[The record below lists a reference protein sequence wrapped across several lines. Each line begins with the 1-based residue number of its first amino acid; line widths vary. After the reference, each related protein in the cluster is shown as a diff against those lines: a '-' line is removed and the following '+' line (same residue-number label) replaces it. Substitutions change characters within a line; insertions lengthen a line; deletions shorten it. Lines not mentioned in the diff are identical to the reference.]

1 LAAPSKQK
9 LLQWV
14 VPAGE
19 AQVQYSPQALAY
31 EIENFEQTTDG
42 TLRTIVGP
50 CPYEINRDGHPANPG
65 NPYTFGD
72 NLPLY
77 GIFQASLLGGAADL
91 LVVRAGE
98 KLFMHKGWEQGF
110 TRIQGGL
117 SAPSAANA
125 RYAAEPVY
133 PDSFVVMNEA
143 VVWSNGIDQPRLIDH
158 HGQVFPLGF
167 DETPASLF
175 VEGPQSVGT
184 SERRYSYPNSS
195 GYSWPGRIGTP
206 GDLLAIDGGG
216 LMAGEWL
223 YYMQYEDRF
232 GNLSGTS
239 ANSNPVKVDTHMA
252 QPLAGSTGDADKGG
266 DKRLGTEIDDLMRQF
281 LVRSGGAAPEH
292 AIAMRIYRTPDIRN
306 VGSRPQFLARIAGNR
321 EFAFPDGASDAELG
335 TEMAKT
341 IPTPR
346 YRVACTHQGRLVV
359 ANLVGTPGMVRRSA
373 VGSAGTF
380 PEVDFVFPDSGGA
393 EVTAVT
399 SHDGVLLAFTE
410 SSVYSLED
418 FGQPRPMAQ
427 GVGCVAP
434 QSVRALPDGTLV
446 WLGRDGFYGMKGGSI
461 SRISAAIDRTI
472 KHYVNKS
479 RMVQATAAI
488 HPITGEYRCAVA
500 PSGESHSSLM
510 LCFDGGSWRRIN
522 LNMHVASMCNT
533 KDWRRLTLFLGVKK
547 SLAAK
552 KYDEVAHSRLH
563 SAPSVYVMDREI
575 KDWLPQTRTARYRSG
590 WLRGDDTGITQ
601 TNIRTMYVGLTD
613 AWDGNASIRFYKNGS
628 WKDVIVQEDLRLIGT
643 DGGSGVV
650 TDIAGSAVI
659 GTAAAHQ
666 PRMFWRQV
674 PVGMENV
681 NSWAF
686 EISAESPTKIHLA
699 AFAFDVSIATGGN
712 VRGRI
717 PRKDDL

>member
-1 LAAPSKQK
+1 MAAPSNQK

-19 AQVQYSPQALAY
+19 AQIQYSPQALAY

-42 TLRTIVGP
+42 TLRTITGP
-50 CPYEINRDGHPANPG
+50 CPYEINREGHPTNPG
-65 NPYTFGD
+65 NPYTFGP

-110 TRIQGGL
+110 QRIEGNL
-117 SAPSAANA
+117 SAPTALTC
-125 RYAAEPVY
+125 RYAAEPTY
-133 PDSFVVMNEA
+133 PDSFVVMNETII
-143 VVWSNGIDQPRLIDH
+143 WSNGIDKPRIIDH
-158 HGQVFPLGF
+158 HGNVETLGF

-175 VEGPQSVGT
+175 VEGPQSVAAAQR
-184 SERRYSYPNSS
+184 EEQYANSD

-216 LMAGEWL
+216 LMSGEWL
-223 YYMQYEDRF
+223 YYAQYEDRF

-239 ANSNPVKVDTHMA
+239 AASNPVKVDTHMA
-252 QPLAGSTGDADKGG
+252 QPLVGPVTSSTGG
-266 DKRLGTEIDDLMRQF
+266 DKRLSTEIDDLLRQF
-281 LVRSGGAAPEH
+281 LVRSGGEAPENTV
-292 AIAMRIYRTPDIRN
+292 AIRLYRTPDIKN
-306 VGSRPQFLARIAGNR
+306 VSSRPQFLVRIPGNR
-321 EFAFPDGASDAELG
+321 EFAFPDGSSDAELG
-335 TEMAKT
+335 SEMVKT
-341 IPTPR
+341 VPTPK

-373 VGSAGTF
+373 PGSAGTF

-418 FGQPRPMAQ
+418 FGQPRPLAQ

-461 SRISAAIDRTI
+461 GRISSAIDRTI

-488 HPITGEYRCAVA
+488 HPVTGEYRCALA
-500 PSGESHSSLM
+500 PSGESANSLV
-510 LCFDGGSWRRIN
+510 LCFDGKSWRRID
-522 LNMHVASMCNT
+522 LSMHIASMCNT
-533 KDWRRLTLFLGVKK
+533 KDWRRLMLFLGVKK
-547 SLAAK
+547 GLASK
-552 KYDEVAHSRLH
+552 KYDEENHLRLH
-563 SAPSVYVMDREI
+563 AAPSVYVMDREI
-575 KDWLPQTRTARYRSG
+575 KDWVPLDRGIKYRSG
-590 WLRGDDTGITQ
+590 WLRGDDTGLIQ

-613 AWDGNASIRFYKNGS
+613 AWDGDATIRFYKNGS
-628 WKDVIVQEDLRLIGT
+628 WKDVIKQEDLRLVGCAADISKAQLLTFSIPTGT
-643 DGGSGVV
+643 
-650 TDIAGSAVI
+650 
-659 GTAAAHQ
+659 
-666 PRMFWRQV
+666 WRQ
-674 PVGMENV
+674 N
-681 NSWAF
+681 
-686 EISAESPTKIHLA
+686 I
-699 AFAFDVSIATGGN
+699 
-712 VRGRI
+712 RG
-717 PRKDDL
+717 

>member
-1 LAAPSKQK
+1 MAAPSNQK

-19 AQVQYSPQALAY
+19 AQIQYSPQALAY

-42 TLRTIVGP
+42 TLRTITGP
-50 CPYEINRDGHPANPG
+50 CPYEINREGHPTNPG
-65 NPYTFGD
+65 NPYTFGP

-110 TRIQGGL
+110 QRIEGNL
-117 SAPSAANA
+117 SAPTALTC
-125 RYAAEPVY
+125 RYAAEPTY
-133 PDSFVVMNEA
+133 PDSFVVMNETII
-143 VVWSNGIDQPRLIDH
+143 WSNGIDKPRIIDH
-158 HGQVFPLGF
+158 HGNVETLGF

-175 VEGPQSVGT
+175 VEGPQSVAAAQR
-184 SERRYSYPNSS
+184 EEQYPNSD

-216 LMAGEWL
+216 LMSGEWL
-223 YYMQYEDRF
+223 YYAQYEDRF

-239 ANSNPVKVDTHMA
+239 AASNPVKVDTHMA
-252 QPLAGSTGDADKGG
+252 QPLVGPVTSSTGG
-266 DKRLGTEIDDLMRQF
+266 DKRLSTEIDDLLRQF
-281 LVRSGGAAPEH
+281 LVRSGGEAPENTV
-292 AIAMRIYRTPDIRN
+292 AIRLYRTPDIKN
-306 VGSRPQFLARIAGNR
+306 VSSRPQFLVRIPGNR
-321 EFAFPDGASDAELG
+321 EFAFPDGSSDAELG
-335 TEMAKT
+335 SEMVKT
-341 IPTPR
+341 VPTPK

-373 VGSAGTF
+373 PGSAGTF

-418 FGQPRPMAQ
+418 FGQPRPLAQ

-461 SRISAAIDRTI
+461 GRISSAIDRTI

-488 HPITGEYRCAVA
+488 HPVTGEYRCALA
-500 PSGESHSSLM
+500 PSGESANSLV
-510 LCFDGGSWRRIN
+510 LCFDGKSWRRID
-522 LNMHVASMCNT
+522 LSMHIASMCNT
-533 KDWRRLTLFLGVKK
+533 KDWRRLMLFLGVKK
-547 SLAAK
+547 GLASK
-552 KYDEVAHSRLH
+552 KYDEENHLRLH
-563 SAPSVYVMDREI
+563 AAPSVYVMDREI
-575 KDWLPQTRTARYRSG
+575 KDWVPLDRGIKYRSG
-590 WLRGDDTGITQ
+590 WLRGDDTGLIQ

-613 AWDGNASIRFYKNGS
+613 AWDGDATIRFYKNGS
-628 WKDVIVQEDLRLIGT
+628 WKDVIKQEDLRLVGT
-643 DGGSGVV
+643 DDGSGVV

-659 GTAAAHQ
+659 GKASAHQ

-686 EISAESPTKIHLA
+686 EISAAHPTRVHIA

-712 VRGRI
+712 VRGRV

>member
-1 LAAPSKQK
+1 MAAPSNQK

-19 AQVQYSPQALAY
+19 AQIQYSPQALAY

-42 TLRTIVGP
+42 TLRTITGP
-50 CPYEINRDGHPANPG
+50 CPYEINREGHPTNPG
-65 NPYTFGD
+65 NPYTFGP

-110 TRIQGGL
+110 QRIEGNL
-117 SAPSAANA
+117 SAPTALTC
-125 RYAAEPVY
+125 RYAAEPTY
-133 PDSFVVMNEA
+133 PDSFVVMNETII
-143 VVWSNGIDQPRLIDH
+143 WSNGIDKPRIIDH
-158 HGQVFPLGF
+158 HGNVETLGF

-175 VEGPQSVGT
+175 VEGPQSVAAAQR
-184 SERRYSYPNSS
+184 EEQYPNSD

-216 LMAGEWL
+216 LMSGEWL
-223 YYMQYEDRF
+223 YYAQYEDRF

-239 ANSNPVKVDTHMA
+239 AASNPVKVDTHMA
-252 QPLAGSTGDADKGG
+252 QPLVGPVTSSTGG
-266 DKRLGTEIDDLMRQF
+266 DKRLSTEIDDLLRQF
-281 LVRSGGAAPEH
+281 LVRSGGEAPENTV
-292 AIAMRIYRTPDIRN
+292 AIRLYRTPDIKN
-306 VGSRPQFLARIAGNR
+306 VSSRPQFLVRIPGNR
-321 EFAFPDGASDAELG
+321 EFAFPDGSSDAELG
-335 TEMAKT
+335 SEMVKT
-341 IPTPR
+341 VPTPK
-346 YRVACTHQGRLVV
+346 YRVACTHQGRPVV

-373 VGSAGTF
+373 PGSAGTF

-418 FGQPRPMAQ
+418 FGQPRPLAQ

-461 SRISAAIDRTI
+461 GRISSAIDRTI

-488 HPITGEYRCAVA
+488 HPVTGEYRCALA
-500 PSGESHSSLM
+500 PSGESANSLV
-510 LCFDGGSWRRIN
+510 LCFDGKSWRRID
-522 LNMHVASMCNT
+522 LSMHIASMCNT
-533 KDWRRLTLFLGVKK
+533 KDWRRLMLFLGVKK
-547 SLAAK
+547 GLASK
-552 KYDEVAHSRLH
+552 KYDEENHLRLH
-563 SAPSVYVMDREI
+563 AAPSVYVMDREI
-575 KDWLPQTRTARYRSG
+575 KDWVPLDRGIKYRSG
-590 WLRGDDTGITQ
+590 WLRGDDTGLIQ

-613 AWDGNASIRFYKNGS
+613 AWDGDATIRFYKNGS
-628 WKDVIVQEDLRLIGT
+628 WKDVIKQEDLRLVGT
-643 DGGSGVV
+643 DDGSGVV

-659 GTAAAHQ
+659 GKASAHQ

-686 EISAESPTKIHLA
+686 EISAAHPTRVHIA

-712 VRGRI
+712 VRGRV

>member
-1 LAAPSKQK
+1 LAAPSNQK

-19 AQVQYSPQALAY
+19 AQIQYSPQALAY

-42 TLRTIVGP
+42 TLRTITGP
-50 CPYEINRDGHPANPG
+50 CPYEINREGHPTNPG
-65 NPYTFGD
+65 NPYTFGP

-110 TRIQGGL
+110 QRIEGNL
-117 SAPSAANA
+117 SAPTALTC
-125 RYAAEPVY
+125 RYAAEPTY

-143 VVWSNGIDQPRLIDH
+143 IIWSNGIDKPRIIDH
-158 HGQVFPLGF
+158 HGNVETLGF

-175 VEGPQSVGT
+175 VEGPQSVAAAQ
-184 SERRYSYPNSS
+184 RDQQYPNSD

-216 LMAGEWL
+216 LMSGEWL
-223 YYMQYEDRF
+223 YYAQYEDRF

-239 ANSNPVKVDTHMA
+239 AASNPVKVDTHMA
-252 QPLAGSTGDADKGG
+252 QPLVGPVGSATGG
-266 DKRLGTEIDDLMRQF
+266 DQRLSTEIDDLLRQF
-281 LVRSGGAAPEH
+281 LVRAGGEAPENTV
-292 AIAMRIYRTPDIRN
+292 AIRLYRTPDIKN
-306 VGSRPQFLARIAGNR
+306 VSSRPQFLVRIPGNR
-321 EFAFPDGASDAELG
+321 EFAFPDGSSDAELG
-335 TEMAKT
+335 SEMVKT
-341 IPTPR
+341 VPTPK

-373 VGSAGTF
+373 PGSAGTF

-418 FGQPRPMAQ
+418 FGQPRPLAQ

-461 SRISAAIDRTI
+461 GRISSAIDRTI

-488 HPITGEYRCAVA
+488 HPVTGEYRCALA
-500 PSGESHSSLM
+500 PSGESANSLV
-510 LCFDGGSWRRIN
+510 LCFDGKSWRRID
-522 LNMHVASMCNT
+522 LNMHIASMCNT
-533 KDWRRLTLFLGVKK
+533 KDWRRLMLFLGVKK
-547 SLAAK
+547 GLASK
-552 KYDEVAHSRLH
+552 KYDEENHLRLH
-563 SAPSVYVMDREI
+563 AAPSVYVMDREI
-575 KDWLPQTRTARYRSG
+575 KDWVPLDRGIKYRSG
-590 WLRGDDTGITQ
+590 WLRGDDTGLTQ

-613 AWDGNASIRFYKNGS
+613 AWDGDATIRFYKNGS
-628 WKDVIVQEDLRLIGT
+628 WKDVVVQEDLRLVGT
-643 DGGSGVV
+643 DDGSGVV

-659 GTAAAHQ
+659 GKASAHQ

-686 EISAESPTKIHLA
+686 EISAAHPTRVHIA

-712 VRGRI
+712 VRGRV

>member
-1 LAAPSKQK
+1 MAAPSNQK

-19 AQVQYSPQALAY
+19 AQIQYSPQALAY

-42 TLRTIVGP
+42 TLRTITGP
-50 CPYEINRDGHPANPG
+50 CPYEINREGHPTNPG
-65 NPYTFGD
+65 NPYTFGP

-110 TRIQGGL
+110 QRIEGNL
-117 SAPSAANA
+117 SAPTALTC
-125 RYAAEPVY
+125 RYAAEPTY
-133 PDSFVVMNEA
+133 PDSFVVMNETII
-143 VVWSNGIDQPRLIDH
+143 WSNGIDKPRIIDH
-158 HGQVFPLGF
+158 HGNVETLGF

-175 VEGPQSVGT
+175 VEGPQSVAAAQR
-184 SERRYSYPNSS
+184 EEQYPNSD

-216 LMAGEWL
+216 LMSGEWL
-223 YYMQYEDRF
+223 YYAQYEDRF

-239 ANSNPVKVDTHMA
+239 AASNPVKVDTHMA
-252 QPLAGSTGDADKGG
+252 QPLVGPVTSSTGG
-266 DKRLGTEIDDLMRQF
+266 DKRLSTEIDDLLRQF
-281 LVRSGGAAPEH
+281 LVRSGGEAPENTV
-292 AIAMRIYRTPDIRN
+292 AIRLYRTPDIKN
-306 VGSRPQFLARIAGNR
+306 VSSRPQFLVRIPGNR
-321 EFAFPDGASDAELG
+321 EFAFPDGSSDAELG
-335 TEMAKT
+335 SEMVKT
-341 IPTPR
+341 VPTPK

-373 VGSAGTF
+373 PGSAGTF

-418 FGQPRPMAQ
+418 FGQPRPLAQ

-461 SRISAAIDRTI
+461 GRISSAIDRTI

-488 HPITGEYRCAVA
+488 HPVTGEYRCALA
-500 PSGESHSSLM
+500 PSGESANSLV
-510 LCFDGGSWRRIN
+510 LCFDGKSWRRID
-522 LNMHVASMCNT
+522 LSMHIASMCNT
-533 KDWRRLTLFLGVKK
+533 KDWRRLMLFLGVKK
-547 SLAAK
+547 GLASK
-552 KYDEVAHSRLH
+552 KYDEENHLRLH
-563 SAPSVYVMDREI
+563 AAPSVYVMDREI
-575 KDWLPQTRTARYRSG
+575 KDWVPLDRGIKYRSG
-590 WLRGDDTGITQ
+590 WLRGDDTGLIQ

-613 AWDGNASIRFYKNGS
+613 AWDGDATIRFYKNGS
-628 WKDVIVQEDLRLIGT
+628 WKDVIKQEDLRLVGT
-643 DGGSGVV
+643 DDGSGVV

-659 GTAAAHQ
+659 GKASAHQ

-686 EISAESPTKIHLA
+686 EISAAHHTRVHIA

-712 VRGRI
+712 VRGRV

>member
-1 LAAPSKQK
+1 MAAPSKQK

-19 AQVQYSPQALAY
+19 AQVQYSPAALAY
-31 EIENFEQTTDG
+31 EIDNFEQTTDG
-42 TLRTIVGP
+42 TLRTISGP
-50 CPYEINRDGHPANPG
+50 CPYEMNREGHPTNPG
-65 NPYTFGD
+65 NPYTFGS

-98 KLFMHKGWEQGF
+98 KLFMHRGWEQGF

-117 SAPSAANA
+117 SAPHETTS
-125 RYAAEPVY
+125 RYASEPTY

-143 VVWSNGIDQPRLIDH
+143 IIWSNGIDKPRIIDH
-158 HGQVFPLGF
+158 HGNVEMLGF

-175 VEGPQSVGT
+175 VEGPQSVGA
-184 SERRYSYPNSS
+184 SDRKYSYPNSE
-195 GYSWPGRIGTP
+195 GYSWPGRVGTP

-223 YYMQYEDRF
+223 YYAQYEDRF

-239 ANSNPVKVDTHMA
+239 AASNPVKVDTHMA
-252 QPLAGSTGDADKGG
+252 QPLAGSPLDREEGG
-266 DKRLGTEIDDLMRQF
+266 DRRLATEIDDLMRQF
-281 LVRSGGAAPEH
+281 LVRTGGPAPEQ
-292 AIAMRIYRTPDIRN
+292 AVAVRIYRTPDIKN
-306 VGSRPQFLARIAGNR
+306 IGSRPQFLVRIPGNR
-321 EFAFPDGASDAELG
+321 EFAFPDGTSDAELG
-335 TEMAKT
+335 SEMAAT
-341 IPTPR
+341 VPTPK

-373 VGSAGTF
+373 PASAGTF
-380 PEVDFVFPDSGGA
+380 PTLDFVFPDSGGA

-418 FGQPRPMAQ
+418 FGQPRPLAQ

-434 QSVRALPDGTLV
+434 QSVRALPDGTLI

-461 SRISAAIDRTI
+461 GRLSTAINRTI

-500 PSGESHSSLM
+500 PSGESHNSM
-510 LCFDGGSWRRIN
+510 VLCFDGSSWRRIN
-522 LNMHVASMCNT
+522 LNMHIASMCNT
-533 KDWRRLTLFLGVKK
+533 KDWRRLMLFLGVKK
-547 SLAAK
+547 SLAAQ
-552 KYDEVAHSRLH
+552 KYDEGAHIQLH

-575 KDWLPQTRTARYRSG
+575 KDWLPPTRTIRYRSG
-590 WLRGDDTGITQ
+590 WLRGDDTGLTQ

-613 AWDGNASIRFYKNGS
+613 AWDGSASIRFYKNGS
-628 WKDVIVQEDLRLIGT
+628 WKDVIAQDDLRLIGT
-643 DGGSGVV
+643 DDGSGVV

-659 GTAAAHQ
+659 GEAAAHQ
-666 PRMFWRQV
+666 PRMCWRQV

-712 VRGRI
+712 VRGRV

>member
-1 LAAPSKQK
+1 M
-9 LLQWV
+9 
-14 VPAGE
+14 PAGE
-19 AQVQYSPQALAY
+19 AQIQYSPQALAY

-42 TLRTIVGP
+42 TLRTITGP
-50 CPYEINRDGHPANPG
+50 CPYEINREGHPTNPG
-65 NPYTFGD
+65 NPYTFGP

-110 TRIQGGL
+110 QRIEGNL
-117 SAPSAANA
+117 SAPTALTC
-125 RYAAEPVY
+125 RYAAEPTY
-133 PDSFVVMNEA
+133 PDSFVVMNETII
-143 VVWSNGIDQPRLIDH
+143 WSNGIDKPRIIDH
-158 HGQVFPLGF
+158 HGNVETLGF

-175 VEGPQSVGT
+175 VEGPQSVAAAQR
-184 SERRYSYPNSS
+184 EEQYPNSD

-216 LMAGEWL
+216 LMSGEWL
-223 YYMQYEDRF
+223 YYAQYEDRF

-239 ANSNPVKVDTHMA
+239 AASNPVKVDTHMA
-252 QPLAGSTGDADKGG
+252 QPLVGPVTSSTGG
-266 DKRLGTEIDDLMRQF
+266 DKRLSTEIDDLLRQF
-281 LVRSGGAAPEH
+281 LVRSGGEAPENTV
-292 AIAMRIYRTPDIRN
+292 AIRLYRTPDIKN
-306 VGSRPQFLARIAGNR
+306 VSSRPQFLVRIPGNR
-321 EFAFPDGASDAELG
+321 EFAFPDGSSDAELG
-335 TEMAKT
+335 SEMVKT
-341 IPTPR
+341 VPTPK

-373 VGSAGTF
+373 PGSAGTF

-418 FGQPRPMAQ
+418 FGQPRPLAQ

-461 SRISAAIDRTI
+461 GRISSAIDRTI

-488 HPITGEYRCAVA
+488 HPVTGEYRCALA
-500 PSGESHSSLM
+500 PSGESANSLV
-510 LCFDGGSWRRIN
+510 LCFDGKSWRRID
-522 LNMHVASMCNT
+522 LSMHIASMCNT
-533 KDWRRLTLFLGVKK
+533 KDWRRLMLFLGVKK
-547 SLAAK
+547 GLASK
-552 KYDEVAHSRLH
+552 KYDEENHLRLH
-563 SAPSVYVMDREI
+563 AAPSVYVMDREI
-575 KDWLPQTRTARYRSG
+575 KDWVPLDRGIKYRSG
-590 WLRGDDTGITQ
+590 WLRGDDTGLIQ

-613 AWDGNASIRFYKNGS
+613 AWDGDATIRFYKNGS
-628 WKDVIVQEDLRLIGT
+628 WKDVIKQEDLRLVGT
-643 DGGSGVV
+643 DDGSGVV

-659 GTAAAHQ
+659 GKASAHQ

-686 EISAESPTKIHLA
+686 EISAAHPTRVHIA

-712 VRGRI
+712 VRGRV

>member
-1 LAAPSKQK
+1 MAAPSNQK

-42 TLRTIVGP
+42 TLRTITGP
-50 CPYEINRDGHPANPG
+50 CPYEINREGHPTNPG
-65 NPYTFGD
+65 NPYTFGP

-110 TRIQGGL
+110 QRIEGNL
-117 SAPSAANA
+117 SAPTALTC
-125 RYAAEPVY
+125 RYAAEPTY
-133 PDSFVVMNEA
+133 PDSFVVMNETII
-143 VVWSNGIDQPRLIDH
+143 WSNGIDKPRIIDH
-158 HGQVFPLGF
+158 HGNVETLGF

-175 VEGPQSVGT
+175 VEGPQSVAAAQR
-184 SERRYSYPNSS
+184 EEQYPNSD

-216 LMAGEWL
+216 LMSGEWL
-223 YYMQYEDRF
+223 YYAQYEDRF

-239 ANSNPVKVDTHMA
+239 AASNPVKVDTHMA
-252 QPLAGSTGDADKGG
+252 QPLVGPVTSSTGG
-266 DKRLGTEIDDLMRQF
+266 DKRLSTEIDDLLRQF
-281 LVRSGGAAPEH
+281 LVRSGGEAPENTV
-292 AIAMRIYRTPDIRN
+292 AIRLYRTPDIKN
-306 VGSRPQFLARIAGNR
+306 VSSRPQFLVRIPGNR
-321 EFAFPDGASDAELG
+321 EFAFPDGSSDAELG
-335 TEMAKT
+335 SEMVKT
-341 IPTPR
+341 VPTPK

-373 VGSAGTF
+373 PGSAGTF

-418 FGQPRPMAQ
+418 FGQPRPLAQ

-461 SRISAAIDRTI
+461 GRISSAIDRTI

-488 HPITGEYRCAVA
+488 HPVTGEYRCALA
-500 PSGESHSSLM
+500 PSGESANSLV
-510 LCFDGGSWRRIN
+510 LCFDGKSWRRID
-522 LNMHVASMCNT
+522 LSMHIASMCNT
-533 KDWRRLTLFLGVKK
+533 KDWRRLMLFLGVKK
-547 SLAAK
+547 GLASK
-552 KYDEVAHSRLH
+552 KYDEENHLRLH
-563 SAPSVYVMDREI
+563 AAPSVYVMDREI
-575 KDWLPQTRTARYRSG
+575 KDWVPLDRGIKYRSG
-590 WLRGDDTGITQ
+590 WLRGDDTGLIQ

-613 AWDGNASIRFYKNGS
+613 AWDGDATIRFYKNGS
-628 WKDVIVQEDLRLIGT
+628 WKDVIKQEDLRLVGT
-643 DGGSGVV
+643 DDGSGVV

-659 GTAAAHQ
+659 GKASAHQ

-686 EISAESPTKIHLA
+686 EISAAHPTRVHIA

-712 VRGRI
+712 VRGRV